1 MSSKL
6 SHTPAPTA
14 GEKSPVESSRKRGDD
29 EWTETQTSALLQIT
43 LSLEANRQAGMPDG
57 SFWDHVAR
65 RLSAEHALAR
75 TASECKKRYKEV
87 AIFDNDGEEGPH
99 VAEDDDEEEEED
111 AGDKS
116 MIRFQGKLDSSTPDP
131 VHGAAAPI
139 DKRLQ
144 GKVAIVTGGARGIG
158 EAIVRMFVEHGAR
171 VVIAD
176 IDDTVGEA
184 LAAALGPQACAFE
197 HCDVSVE
204 ADVERAV
211 QSAVA
216 RHGRL
221 DVFCNNAGVLGR
233 QTIAAKRIASMDS
246 AEFERVLRVNALGAA
261 HGMKHAARASI
272 VSVASVVSVARR
284 RRRQH
289 RVGGTAEEAAASCRW
304 PASPA

>member
-99 VAEDDDEEEEED
+99 VAEDDDEEERGGCRENLIPLLLIQCT
-111 AGDKS
+111 APPPP
-116 MIRFQGKLDSSTPDP
+116 STRVYLELPCF
-131 VHGAAAPI
+131 VVAAEQSGGG
-139 DKRLQ
+139 LQ

-216 RHGRL
+216 R
-221 DVFCNNAGVLGR
+221 
-233 QTIAAKRIASMDS
+233 Q
-246 AEFERVLRVNALGAA
+246 
-261 HGMKHAARASI
+261 RA
-272 VSVASVVSVARR
+272 
-284 RRRQH
+284 
-289 RVGGTAEEAAASCRW
+289 
-304 PASPA
+304 P